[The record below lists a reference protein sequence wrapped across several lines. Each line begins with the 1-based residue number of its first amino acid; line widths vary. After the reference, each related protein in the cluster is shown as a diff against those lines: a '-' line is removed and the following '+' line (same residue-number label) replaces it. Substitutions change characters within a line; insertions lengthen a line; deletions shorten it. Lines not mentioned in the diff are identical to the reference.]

1 MTGRKVSV
9 SPVRAVAKSQK
20 LRYNEGIP
28 NAIVPLGTKKE
39 AKMIKDNVRNSALYE
54 GINPGFPIAFA
65 FIKEVIASP
74 KEVGRYDLEKGVFA
88 FVQSYDSKPAENC
101 KIEAHKK
108 YIDIQFV
115 LKGKELFG
123 VADLAT
129 QALYEDR
136 FEEKDVAF
144 YHGEVDLLTLS
155 DGDFVIV
162 FPEDAHRPQQGDGSH
177 VEKIVVKVP
186 VL

>member
-1 MTGRKVSV
+1 
-9 SPVRAVAKSQK
+9 
-20 LRYNEGIP
+20 
-28 NAIVPLGTKKE
+28 
-39 AKMIKDNVRNSALYE
+39 MIKDNIRNCDLYA
-54 GINPGFPIAFA
+54 GVNPRFPIAFA
-65 FIKEVIASP
+65 FIEEVMSSP
-74 KEVGRYDLEKGVFA
+74 KEVGRYDLDAGVFA
-88 FVQSYDSKPAENC
+88 FVQSYDSKSADLC

-129 QALYEDR
+129 QTMYEDR

-144 YHGEVDLLTLS
+144 YKGDVDLLTLT

-186 VL
+186 V

>member
-1 MTGRKVSV
+1 
-9 SPVRAVAKSQK
+9 
-20 LRYNEGIP
+20 
-28 NAIVPLGTKKE
+28 
-39 AKMIKDNVRNSALYE
+39 MIKDNIRNSALYE
-54 GINPGFPIAFA
+54 GVNPGFPVAFA
-65 FIKEVIASP
+65 FIKEVIAAP
-74 KEVGRYDLEKGVFA
+74 KEVGRYDLDNGVFA
-88 FVQSYDSKPAENC
+88 FVQSYDGKPADLC

-129 QALYEDR
+129 QTMYEDR

-144 YHGEVDLLTLS
+144 YHGDVDLLTLR

-162 FPEDAHRPQQGDGSH
+162 FPEDAHRPQLGDGFR
-177 VEKIVVKVP
+177 VEKVVVKVP
-186 VL
+186 V

>member
-1 MTGRKVSV
+1 
-9 SPVRAVAKSQK
+9 
-20 LRYNEGIP
+20 
-28 NAIVPLGTKKE
+28 
-39 AKMIKDNVRNSALYE
+39 MIKDNIRNCDLYA
-54 GINPGFPIAFA
+54 GVNPGFPIAFS
-65 FIKEVIASP
+65 FIKEVIAAP
-74 KEVGRYDLEKGVFA
+74 KEVGRYDLNAGVFA
-88 FVQSYDSKPAENC
+88 FVQSYDSKPADLC

-129 QALYEDR
+129 QTMYEDR

-144 YHGEVDLLTLS
+144 YKGDVDLLTLR

-186 VL
+186 V

>member
-1 MTGRKVSV
+1 
-9 SPVRAVAKSQK
+9 
-20 LRYNEGIP
+20 
-28 NAIVPLGTKKE
+28 
-39 AKMIKDNVRNSALYE
+39 MIKDNVRNSALYE

-129 QALYEDR
+129 QTLYEDR

-144 YHGEVDLLTLS
+144 YHGEVDLLTLI
-155 DGDFVIV
+155 DGDFVIL

>member
-1 MTGRKVSV
+1 
-9 SPVRAVAKSQK
+9 
-20 LRYNEGIP
+20 
-28 NAIVPLGTKKE
+28 
-39 AKMIKDNVRNSALYE
+39 MIKDHIRNSALYE
-54 GINPGFPIAFA
+54 GVNPGFPIAFA
-65 FIKEVIASP
+65 FIREVMAAP
-74 KEVGRYDLEKGVFA
+74 KEVGRYDLEGGVFA
-88 FVQSYDSKPAENC
+88 FVQSYDSKAADAC

-115 LKGKELFG
+115 LKGRELFG

-129 QALYEDR
+129 QTMYEDR

-144 YHGEVDLLTLS
+144 YKGDVDLLTLR

-177 VEKIVVKVP
+177 VEKVVVKVP
-186 VL
+186 V